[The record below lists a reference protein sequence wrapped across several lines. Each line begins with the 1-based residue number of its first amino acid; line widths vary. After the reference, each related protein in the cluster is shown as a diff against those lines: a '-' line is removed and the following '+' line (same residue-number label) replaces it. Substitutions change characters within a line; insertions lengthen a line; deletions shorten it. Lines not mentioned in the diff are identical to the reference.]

1 MGREWEGMEL
11 ARDELRMELN
21 EQEGTTTSASNYT
34 KQGKVKGRRSTLL
47 EMEQFLEQAGPMS
60 ENFKQE
66 KVDIVYLTMGVLE
79 EGSVDFTKTFLVV
92 DQLTLMEET
101 ERMQEEK
108 QLVEMLMTGI
118 ST

>member
-1 MGREWEGMEL
+1 M
-11 ARDELRMELN
+11 
-21 EQEGTTTSASNYT
+21 
-34 KQGKVKGRRSTLL
+34 L
-47 EMEQFLEQAGPMS
+47 EMEQFLEQAAPMSES

-66 KVDIVYLTMGVLE
+66 KVDIMYLTIGVLE
-79 EGSVDFTKTFLVV
+79 EGLLMLSNFTKTFLVV

-118 ST
+118 STKNDQKRNRKA